1 MRSLRFDFAS
11 QDILQFR
18 TAAEEEGAS
27 CRHCNWSPDICVCVC
42 KPSHHVCCVQCC
54 VHPRTDSTKNL
65 KIEKKVIMAKDTQ
78 PPLSVRVLAVTFHS

>member
-42 KPSHHVCCVQCC
+42 VNLHTVCVVFSVASTNELTQ
-54 VHPRTDSTKNL
+54 PRT
-65 KIEKKVIMAKDTQ
+65 
-78 PPLSVRVLAVTFHS
+78 